1 MKPLRAINVMFV
13 MKMIVYCKVIVFIVP
28 VAYCN
33 DRIAGFHMTSLK
45 LKLQNY

>member
-33 DRIAGFHMTSLK
+33 DRIRIQSEGVFE
-45 LKLQNY
+45 N